1 MLFRSALLAVVLSV
15 AGCSMQ
21 PAKVWVYIDNSGRE
35 PMVITVD
42 GQEEMTVPS
51 GEVAELKLPPGE
63 HQFLIRAGSETVC
76 DLTRNLEPS
85 EHFGKAR
92 KYLFDPYKN
101 NRYQTYDVQYGES
114 RLGDLMESTL
124 FSFQTDPDAQLQ
136 YVYKQLLKE
145 VDLVPSDAWNDV
157 TGVEYVL
164 TAPPEIIYSRGMEK
178 RRVLDR
184 IEPTFYDQLSE
195 AKQVQNPTDEDLERL
210 GELLD
215 EVLAQSL

>member
-1 MLFRSALLAVVLSV
+1 MLFRSALLAIVLSV
-15 AGCSMQ
+15 AGCNMQ
-21 PAKVWVYIDNSGRE
+21 PMKVCVYIDNSGHE
-35 PMVITVD
+35 PMLITVD

-76 DLTRNLEPS
+76 DLMRNLEPS
-85 EHFGKAR
+85 QRFGVAR

-101 NRYQTYDVQYGES
+101 HRYQTYYAQYGES

-145 VDLVPSDAWNDV
+145 IDLVPSDAWNDV
-157 TGVEYVL
+157 TGVDYVL
-164 TAPPEIIYSRGMEK
+164 TAPPDEIYTSSMEK

-184 IEPTFYDQLSE
+184 IEPAFYEQFLE
-195 AKQVQNPTDEDLERL
+195 AKQVQNPTDEDVEKL
-210 GELLD
+210 GDLLD